1 MKNFKFKW
9 LLLSFLLSV
18 AGISQVWATKRVYID
33 VSWNTNYNKVYVHF
47 WGGSR
52 DTHVSASLFA
62 SGTWNY
68 MYYAD
73 IDDDATMWQV
83 HRDDNGYCNYQNNVT
98 YADYNMYKVN
108 GWDNN
113 GEARQIPGLVTGGYI
128 YLDNTNSNWNNTDF
142 PNRFMAIGNNTTK
155 SYQISRLSGTNLW
168 AGTILNTWPDASYFS
183 FYGLTSGSWGDGSWG
198 YSNISTNA
206 PKYLAEFTGTYDLSS
221 GGTYLVTPSGSS
233 NGASFSFAYK
243 EGGYSDLNKNQ
254 TLHVMLSTD
263 GGSTYSEVTTTAASW
278 KGTIKATYTAITGN
292 GTATTYSGET
302 AQTLNSSAYT
312 KGAAITSD
320 YRLDESSTATGYTF
334 VGFNNSNSAPSS
346 SNTTITINNIT
357 GTNDIYA
364 FFKANSYTIAYD
376 GNDESTGSTT
386 SSTHYYGVAK
396 TLTSNGFSK
405 DNYVFVGWN
414 TLRDGSGTP
423 YSNGQSV
430 SNLSA
435 TQGATVKLYA
445 QWKQVL
451 TLGSNG
457 GSTDGSVTVYKER
470 SDVSNFIEAV
480 KTGYTCTGYFTAG
493 GYQVIAAETG
503 ELVYSSDVSSYISSA
518 GKWVNT
524 SAAPSLV
531 AHWTPTTYTITL
543 NDGSG
548 TGGDGTIAATYDA
561 KTPVLA
567 NEPKYTGYNFA
578 GYFTETSGGGVQ
590 VYNADLTPIKN
601 VSGYTDNSSD
611 KLWKHAGDVTLYA
624 YWTEATHAITVNVD
638 HDYAGTFSHGG
649 ESNLTTKEISGV
661 GIVTA
666 TTDIVAS
673 AKNGFIFDSWTTEDE
688 GVTINDDDNATTTIN
703 ATTDGTVIANF
714 KEDWYLKGNLPT
726 INNQIVKA
734 GAFTYVETNKFRL
747 KISLPASQNYSFC
760 LYKINAVDHDVNN
773 STTINNISNSVSD
786 VLMYYNDNT
795 QMSMN
800 TRSGVGTYTFD
811 WDITNTGN
819 GQSKLSITYPSSS
832 THTVNFNSYS
842 TTKSQLGTGTT
853 TLSAKVGAVS
863 LSSGNAVCAGED
875 VVFTQTPTA
884 GYTFIGWYSNTD
896 GAEGHLLSTDDS
908 YTISSINANKTVYA
922 LYRANTYSVTIVD
935 AAGRQV
941 LADAVGPEVATS
953 VDYTAADKAEYKF
966 SSWTVSGLPSYS
978 TGSSSTAHVVFTATE
993 PITLTANYE
1002 ELPKVY
1008 FQKPVSWGSDIWVYF
1023 YKGDY
1028 WDGTYGT
1035 GTNTGGN
1042 YTGNHYK
1049 MTQIGNTNIYYYAYN
1064 TTTPTNVAFADVDK
1078 ETGTGSFSDCHIAY
1092 RGDFQ
1097 TAVPMFVAKS
1107 ISTGTKN
1114 TSAVYYNDGYWRNYN
1129 STDSKFDMRGYDGT
1143 VFNSWAEDMFPFVF
1157 DSETANTAK
1166 VTINLTGGSNFQ
1178 IKLYSKASSHNKF
1191 IYNTANYTVLPN
1203 NCTNLPM
1210 SDYNDGNFYI
1220 ATTATGD
1227 YTFILTFTQ
1236 DAINLSVEYPVT
1248 VGDLYVVNNTNSLE
1262 SNVLKATSGS
1272 DVNGEIAIRLDAG
1285 ENTLNIKECTG
1296 VTNPAYSVN
1305 NTRTTA
1311 GTLSTQGN
1319 VTWTTKSGTGTSP
1332 NLAKAGVYTMT
1343 LSRTG
1348 STYALT
1354 TPTIYTDGYYIRTKC
1369 APGRWSSYLKNS
1381 MSQNTTNYS
1390 EANANTFDYYFCK
1403 WISSS
1408 EIANTSVRFQVVTKY
1423 GNAVAETMVDDATLG
1438 TGVEYL
1444 PHQANV
1450 RFSYNSYT
1458 NALNRAYL
1466 LGSSDDATKYLVIT
1480 SISSAQDARNV
1491 LYDET
1496 GNEIT
1501 IDIHKP
1507 FEDKQNWIY
1516 ELSVRVYPTAHGKIQ
1531 AYYDGAYRD
1540 LLADK
1545 ILMGGVVRGSY
1556 RYDIRLVYDF
1566 KINKLMSAYIP
1577 KDPLKETLDIYADM
1591 MIVREHQED
1600 ASTIT
1605 FENESAK
1612 LQEIENVYGVMRF
1625 NRWTLNNRKRT
1636 GEHDLISEGASGW
1649 QSRYARDLYWISFP
1663 FNVNLKDVFGF
1674 GTYGVHWIIEYY
1686 DGVGRATNGFWADSE
1701 PNWKFVMPKDR
1712 DSYVLEANV
1721 GYILAL
1727 DLDQMQSDNTTFWAN
1742 NIEQVELYFPSSDVI
1757 NSIENTEVTVEFPN
1771 QEDYQCHIDRRT
1783 DKDTPDTNKDRRIVD
1798 SYWHCIGVPS
1808 FGDAG
1813 QSFTESEDPA
1823 ELEKLKTGTYWTPT
1837 GKLYLYEWNM
1847 GENTLSVVQS
1857 GSPYT
1862 FKTMYSYLVQFS
1874 EEGMEWMNVS
1884 NVPASVAARKTKTID
1899 YNFSLS
1905 ILRDSIEEDHTY
1917 VRLTDDEGITNAFE
1931 FNYDLCKEQNGG
1943 KANIWTVTTD
1953 VIPVAGNSM
1962 PKPVQTTLVP
1972 VGVKVV
1978 ANGEYTFSMPEG
1990 TNGEDVFLIDNAYGT
2005 RTNLGLIP
2013 YTVTLT
2019 AGTYDSRFA
2028 LEFGPIQ
2035 ETATGV
2041 ENDGLSRSDE
2051 LNDAND
2057 DVRKVFVG
2065 GRLYIIRDGKV
2076 YDAAGQRIE

>member
-1 MKNFKFKW
+1 MKNLFKCKW
-9 LLLSFLLSV
+9 LLLSIVLSV
-18 AGISQVWATKRVYID
+18 VCINHVWGY
-33 VSWNTNYNKVYVHF
+33 NFTN
-47 WGGSR
+47 
-52 DTHVSASLFA
+52 THVYF
-62 SGTWNY
+62 
-68 MYYAD
+68 D
-73 IDDDATMWQV
+73 
-83 HRDDNGYCNYQNNVT
+83 
-98 YADYNMYKVN
+98 
-108 GWDNN
+108 
-113 GEARQIPGLVTGGYI
+113 
-128 YLDNTNSNWNNTDF
+128 NSNSQWTEPTSRSVYLFMEKQENNKTYSQGF
-142 PNRFMAIGNNTTK
+142 NMSKI
-155 SYQISRLSGTNLW
+155 SGTNLLYVNNNWGSTVHYYRFASVTYNTLGW
-168 AGTILNTWPDASYFS
+168 AWQEGD
-183 FYGLTSGSWGDGSWG
+183 SWGRLNGNPDCFGMTVVGSDPNG
-198 YSNISTNA
+198 SDKTLLCVAASATYNNSSA
-206 PKYLAEFTGTYDLSS
+206 PDLASS
-221 GGTYLVTPSGSS
+221 SVYNSYTS
-233 NGASFSFAYK
+233 
-243 EGGYSDLNKNQ
+243 LNKDQ
-254 TLHVMLSTD
+254 TLHVLLSSD
-263 GGSTYSEVTTTAASW
+263 GGSTYSDVTSSAW
-278 KGTIKATYTAITGN
+278 KGTIKASRTYISGDGAS
-292 GTATTYSGET
+292 TTLSGGSAET
-302 AQTLNSSAYT
+302 LSSSAYT
-312 KGAAITSD
+312 KSAAITSN
-320 YRLDESSTATGYTF
+320 YSLTESSTVTGYTF
-334 VGFNNSNSAPSS
+334 AGWGSS
-346 SNTTITINNIT
+346 DDAISEEGTTYTINGIS

-376 GNDESTGSTT
+376 ANGGTGSTS

-396 TLTSNGFSK
+396 VLTTNAFTKSYYTFA
-405 DNYVFVGWN
+405 GWN
-414 TLRDGSGTP
+414 TESDGSGVSYTD
-423 YSNGQSV
+423 GQSV
-430 SNLSA
+430 SNLSS
-435 TQGATVKLYA
+435 TEGETVTLYA
-445 QWKQVL
+445 QWKQELV
-451 TLGSNG
+451 LGSNG

-601 VSGYTDNSSD
+601 VIGYTDNSSD

-688 GVTINDDDNATTTIN
+688 GVTINDDDNVTTTIN

-714 KEDWYLKGNLPT
+714 KEDWYLKGNMPT

-760 LYKINAVDHDVNN
+760 LYKINADDHDVNN

-811 WDITNTGN
+811 WDITNTGD

-966 SSWTVSGLPSYS
+966 SSWTVTGTPSYS
-978 TGSSSTAHVVFTATE
+978 TGSASTARVVFTATE
-993 PITLTANYE
+993 PITLKANYT

-1008 FQKPVSWGSDIWVYF
+1008 FQKPESWGDNVWVYF
-1023 YKGDY
+1023 YNGDY
-1028 WDGTYGT
+1028 WDNTNGT
-1035 GTNTGGN
+1035 GTNSGGN
-1042 YTGNHYK
+1042 YTGNHYQ
-1049 MTQIGNTNIYYYAYN
+1049 MTQIENTNIYYYAYN
-1064 TTTPTNVAFADVDK
+1064 TTTPTHVAFADVDK
-1078 ETGTGSFSDCHIAY
+1078 ETGDGNFSSCNISY

-1097 TAVPMFVAKS
+1097 TKVPLFVAKS

-1114 TSAVYYNDGYWRNYN
+1114 ASAVYYNDGYWRNYN
-1129 STDSKFDMRGYDGT
+1129 SLDAKFDMRGYDGT
-1143 VFNSWAEDMFPFVF
+1143 VFNSWSEDMYPFVF
-1157 DSETANTAK
+1157 DSETSNTAK

-1248 VGDLYVVNNTNSLE
+1248 VGDLYVVNSTNSLE

-1285 ENTLNIKECTG
+1285 VNTLNIKECTG

-1305 NTRTTA
+1305 NTPTTA

-1480 SISSAQDARNV
+1480 SISSAQDTRNV
-1491 LYDET
+1491 LYDAT

-1501 IDIHKP
+1501 VDVHKT
-1507 FEDKQNWIY
+1507 FEDTENWIY
-1516 ELSVRVYPTAHGKIQ
+1516 ELTVRVYPTAQGKIQ
-1531 AYYDGAYRD
+1531 AYFNGAYRD
-1540 LLADK
+1540 LIDDK
-1545 ILMGGVVRGSY
+1545 ILMGGLSRGSY

-1577 KDPLKETLDIYADM
+1577 KNPLKETLDIYADVM
-1591 MIVREHQED
+1591 LVREHQGE

-1605 FENESAK
+1605 FDNSSYK
-1612 LQEIENVYGVMRF
+1612 MQEIKDIYSVMRF
-1625 NRWTLNNRKRT
+1625 SRWTLNNKSKAD
-1636 GEHDLISEGASGW
+1636 GHAALAVPK
-1649 QSRYARDLYWISFP
+1649 SRYERGLYWISFP
-1663 FNVNLKDVFGF
+1663 YNVRLKNVFGF
-1674 GTYGVHWIIEYY
+1674 GEYATHWIIEYY
-1686 DGVGRATNGFWADSE
+1686 DGVGRAKNGFWADS
-1701 PNWKFVMPKDR
+1701 PSNWKFVTSEMRENGGDDGYGYMLK
-1712 DSYVLEANV
+1712 ANE

-1727 DLDQMQSDNTTFWAN
+1727 DLDLMRDNDATFWLN
-1742 NIEQVELYFPSSDVI
+1742 NIEQVELYFPSNDNINTIETTTIGVAFDNQSDY
-1757 NSIENTEVTVEFPN
+1757 E
-1771 QEDYQCHIDRRT
+1771 CHIDRRT
-1783 DKDTPDTNKDRRIVD
+1783 DKSKPNTNQDRRIVD

-1808 FGDAG
+1808 FGETRYII
-1813 QSFTESEDPA
+1813 TEGEDPK
-1823 ELEKLKTGTYWTPT
+1823 ELEALAAGSYWTPT
-1837 GKLYLYEWNM
+1837 DKFYLYEWNM
-1847 GENTLSVVQS
+1847 EDNTLSVVQS
-1857 GSPYT
+1857 GSPYA
-1862 FKTMYSYLVQFS
+1862 FKTMYSYLAQFS
-1874 EEGMEWMNVS
+1874 KDSMQWRNVS
-1884 NVPASVAARKTKTID
+1884 NVLPAEIAARLMET
-1899 YNFSLS
+1899 
-1905 ILRDSIEEDHTY
+1905 RDFDFQLELLYENASEDRTLI
-1917 VRLTDDEGITNAFE
+1917 RLTDDAAVSNAFE
-1931 FNYDLCKEQNGG
+1931 FNYDLCKEQNGSKG
-1943 KANIWTVTTD
+1943 NIWTVTTD

-1962 PKPVQTTLVP
+1962 PKPLQTTLVP

-1978 ANGEYTFSMPEG
+1978 TGGEYTLAMPEG
-1990 TNGEDVFLIDNAYGT
+1990 TNGEDVYLIDNAYGT
-2005 RTNLGLIP
+2005 RTNLGLMP

-2019 AGTYDSRFA
+2019 AGTYEGRFA
-2028 LEFGPIQ
+2028 LEFGPVQ
-2035 ETATGV
+2035 DAPTGIEQMSTV
-2041 ENDGLSRSDE
+2041 NYQLSTE
-2051 LNDAND
+2051 E
-2057 DVRKVFVG
+2057 VRKVFVG

-2076 YDAAGQRIE
+2076 YDAAGQRVE